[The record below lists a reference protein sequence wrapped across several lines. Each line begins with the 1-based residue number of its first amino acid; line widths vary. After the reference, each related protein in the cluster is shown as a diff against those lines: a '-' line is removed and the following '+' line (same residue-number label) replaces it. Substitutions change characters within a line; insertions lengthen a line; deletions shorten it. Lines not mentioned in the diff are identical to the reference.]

1 MTTLADVISIRIT
14 GTPVW
19 VDAVYLAAA
28 VAFIIAL
35 KGLSSPKQARNGNML
50 AAAAAVVAVVV
61 TFFNPVARFSSHTT
75 NLILAI
81 VAMVIGAAIAVPVA
95 RMVKMTAMPQ
105 LVAIFNGVGG
115 GAAALISIVVFLGDA
130 HLHSL
135 GGDKPA
141 VYVITE
147 GMLGLLIG
155 CVSFSGSA
163 IAFIKLQE
171 LITGRPITYPGQQV
185 INGLVGVAIVALAVA
200 TVVTDSVPLMIAT
213 AVLSLVL
220 GIIFVLPIGG
230 ADVPVLI
237 SLLNSFTGLAVAASG
252 FTLNNNLLI
261 IAGTL
266 VGASG
271 ILLTQMMSKAMGRS
285 LGNVLFSA
293 FGSVVTAGGGADGTG
308 ETRQVKSGT
317 PEDIGVLL
325 AYARKVV
332 IIPGYGLAVAQ
343 AQHTARE
350 LADLLMEKGVEVF
363 YAIHPVAGRM
373 PGHMNVLLAE
383 ANVPYDELK
392 EMDEAN
398 PEMGTA
404 DVALVVGANDTVN
417 PAAKTTPGSP
427 IYGMPI
433 INADDAAQVVF
444 LKRSMRPGFAG
455 IDNDLLFDEKTTL
468 LFGDAKDTL
477 GKLVKAVEDA

>member
-1 MTTLADVISIRIT
+1 VTLNTWIDLA
-14 GTPVW
+14 
-19 VDAVYLAAA
+19 YLLAAIG
-28 VAFIIAL
+28 FILAL
-35 KGLSSPKQARNGNML
+35 KGLSSPKHARNGNLL
-50 AAAAAVVAVVV
+50 AAAAAAVAVGF
-61 TFFNPVARFSSHTT
+61 TFAYPEVRAHAL
-75 NLILAI
+75 NLVLTL
-81 VAMVIGAAIAVPVA
+81 VAMVVGAAIAVPAA
-95 RMVKMTAMPQ
+95 RLVKMTAMPQ
-105 LVAIFNGVGG
+105 MVAIFNGVGG
-115 GAAALISIVVFLGDA
+115 GAAALVSIVVFLIEAPG
-130 HLHSL
+130 
-135 GGDKPA
+135 KPA
-141 VYVITE
+141 VYRIAEVLF
-147 GMLGLLIG
+147 GVLVG
-155 CVSFSGSA
+155 CVSFAGSA
-163 IAFIKLQE
+163 IAFAKLQE
-171 LITGRPITYPGQQV
+171 LMPGRPVTYPAQQV
-185 INGLVGVAIVALAVA
+185 INGVVGVVIVGLAIGTL
-200 TVVTDSVPLMIAT
+200 VTGSVPLLVAT

-220 GIIFVLPIGG
+220 GVIFVLPIGG

-252 FTLNNNLLI
+252 FTLDNNLLI

-271 ILLTQMMSKAMGRS
+271 ILLTRMMSKAMGRS
-285 LGNVLFSA
+285 LANVLFSA
-293 FGSVVTAGGGADGTG
+293 FGSVVTATGGADGSG
-308 ETRQVKSGT
+308 ETRSVKTGT

-343 AQHTARE
+343 AQHVARE
-350 LADLLMEKGVEVF
+350 LADLLMERGVEVF

-398 PEMGTA
+398 PEMATA

-417 PAAKTTPGSP
+417 PAAKNTPGSP

-433 INADDAAQVVF
+433 INADQAANIVF

-455 IDNDLLFDEKTTL
+455 IDNELLFDDKTTL

-477 GKLVKAVEDA
+477 TKLVSAVKNA

>member
-1 MTTLADVISIRIT
+1 VTLNTWIDL
-14 GTPVW
+14 
-19 VDAVYLAAA
+19 VYLIAAIG
-28 VAFIIAL
+28 FILAL
-35 KGLSSPKQARNGNML
+35 KGLSSPKHARNGNL
-50 AAAAAVVAVVV
+50 LGAAAAAVAVGF
-61 TFFNPVARFSSHTT
+61 TFAYPEVRAHTT
-75 NLILAI
+75 NLVLTL
-81 VAMVIGAAIAVPVA
+81 VAMAIGAVVAVPAA
-95 RMVKMTAMPQ
+95 RRVKMTAMPQ
-105 LVAIFNGVGG
+105 MVAIFNGVGG
-115 GAAALISIVVFLGDA
+115 GAAALISIVVFLLEAPG
-130 HLHSL
+130 
-135 GGDKPA
+135 KPA
-141 VYVITE
+141 VYRIAEVLF
-147 GMLGLLIG
+147 GVLVG

-163 IAFIKLQE
+163 IAFAKLQE
-171 LITGRPITYPGQQV
+171 LMTGRPITYPAQQV
-185 INGLVGVAIVALAVA
+185 INAVVAAAIVALAVG
-200 TVVTDSVPLMIAT
+200 TLVTGSVPLLAAT

-220 GIIFVLPIGG
+220 GVIFVLPIGG

-271 ILLTQMMSKAMGRS
+271 ILLTRMMSKAMGRS
-285 LGNVLFSA
+285 LANVLFSA
-293 FGSVVTAGGGADGTG
+293 FGSVVTAAGGADGAG
-308 ETRQVKSGT
+308 ESRPVKAGT
-317 PEDIGVLL
+317 AEDIGVLL

-350 LADLLMEKGVEVF
+350 LADLLMERGVEVF

-398 PEMGTA
+398 SEMSTA
-404 DVALVVGANDTVN
+404 DVALVIGANDTVN
-417 PAAKTTPGSP
+417 PAAKNTVGSP

-433 INADDAAQVVF
+433 INADEAQHIVF

-477 GKLVKAVEDA
+477 TKLVAAVNSA

>member
-1 MTTLADVISIRIT
+1 MMATTFTLADAR
-14 GTPVW
+14 
-19 VDAVYLAAA
+19 DLAYLIAIAG
-28 VAFIIAL
+28 FILAL
-35 KGLSSPKQARNGNML
+35 KGLSSPRHARQGNL
-50 AAAAAVVAVVV
+50 VGAAAAALAIGM
-61 TFFNPVARFSSHTT
+61 TFTLPELRNSGT
-75 NLILAI
+75 NLVLAI
-81 VAMVIGAAIAVPVA
+81 IAMIFGAVIAVPVA
-95 RMVKMTAMPQ
+95 RFVKMTAMPQ

-115 GAAALISIVVFLGDA
+115 GAAALIAIVELLHLHFLG
-130 HLHSL
+130 LQ
-135 GGDKPA
+135 PA
-141 VYVITE
+141 VYVTAE
-147 GMLGLLIG
+147 VLLGVLIG
-155 CVSFSGSA
+155 SVSFSGSA
-163 IAFIKLQE
+163 IAFVKLQE

-185 INGLVGVAIVALAVA
+185 INGLVGIVIVAMILLAL
-200 TVVTDSVPLMIAT
+200 VTGSIAYVWVIL
-213 AVLSLVL
+213 VLSLVL
-220 GIIFVLPIGG
+220 GVIFVLPIGG

-252 FTLNNNLLI
+252 FVLNSALLI
-261 IAGTL
+261 VAGTL

-271 ILLTQMMSKAMGRS
+271 ILLTRLMSAAMGRS
-285 LGNVLFSA
+285 LPNILFSA
-293 FGSVVTAGGGADGTG
+293 FGAVITATGGEQGDAA
-308 ETRQVKSGT
+308 RPVRAGT
-317 PEDIGVLL
+317 PDDVGVLL

-350 LADLLMEKGVEVF
+350 LAEALKARGVETF
-363 YAIHPVAGRM
+363 FAIHPVAGRM

-398 PEMGTA
+398 PEMSTA

-417 PAAKTTPGSP
+417 PAAKSTPGSP

-433 INADDAAQVVF
+433 IHADEAENIIF

-455 IDNDLLFDEKTTL
+455 IDNDLLYDPKTTM

-477 GKLVKAVEDA
+477 QKLVTAVNDA

>member
-1 MTTLADVISIRIT
+1 VTLNTWIDLI
-14 GTPVW
+14 
-19 VDAVYLAAA
+19 YLLAAIG
-28 VAFIIAL
+28 FILAL
-35 KGLSSPKQARNGNML
+35 KGLSSPKHARNGNLL
-50 AAAAAVVAVVV
+50 AAGAATVAVGM
-61 TFFNPVARFSSHTT
+61 TFAYPSVRAHSL
-75 NLILAI
+75 NLVLTL
-81 VAMVIGAAIAVPVA
+81 VAMAIGATVAVPAA
-95 RMVKMTAMPQ
+95 RRVKMTAMPQ
-105 LVAIFNGVGG
+105 MVAIFNGVGG
-115 GAAALISIVVFLGDA
+115 GAAALISMVVFLIEAPG
-130 HLHSL
+130 
-135 GGDKPA
+135 KPA
-141 VYVITE
+141 VYRIVE
-147 GMLGLLIG
+147 VLFGVLVGS
-155 CVSFSGSA
+155 VSFAGSA
-163 IAFIKLQE
+163 IAFAKLQE
-171 LITGRPITYPGQQV
+171 LMTGRPVTYPAQQV
-185 INGLVGVAIVALAVA
+185 INAIVGIAIVALAVA
-200 TVVTDSVPLMIAT
+200 TVVTASVPLLVAT
-213 AVLSLVL
+213 ALLSLVL
-220 GIIFVLPIGG
+220 GVIFVLPIGG

-271 ILLTQMMSKAMGRS
+271 ILLTRMMSKAMGRS
-285 LGNVLFSA
+285 LANVLFSA
-293 FGSVVTAGGGADGTG
+293 FGSVVTAAGGADGTG
-308 ETRQVKSGT
+308 ETRTVKSGT
-317 PEDIGVLL
+317 AEDIGVLL

-350 LADLLMEKGVEVF
+350 LADLLMERGVDVF

-398 PEMGTA
+398 PEMATA

-417 PAAKTTPGSP
+417 PAAKNTPGSP

-433 INADDAAQVVF
+433 IHADEAENIVF

-455 IDNDLLFDEKTTL
+455 IDNELLFDAKTTL

-477 GKLVKAVEDA
+477 TKLVAAVKSA